1 MKRLLSIVVLLAL
14 CGGAFVWYRGQTAPR
29 VHVVPFAKLSKP
41 EQQKRRD
48 KAQVVVKQIETIA
61 RDTKRGEKKPF
72 KVVLSQDELNTLL
85 QDRLKAK
92 GLPISNPRIGLQNGQ
107 LIVEAD
113 GKYKGISAPVSLSG
127 TATAQKGEVSFV
139 VDSMSLGG
147 FPVPGN
153 LKPQI
158 QRAVNEGLQKALEQ
172 KGTAQI
178 ESVEIADGAMTIQG
192 RTG

>member
-1 MKRLLSIVVLLAL
+1 MKRLLSFAILLAL
-14 CGGAFVWYRGQTAPR
+14 CGGAFVWYRSQTAPK
-29 VHVVPFAKLSKP
+29 VQVTPFAQLPKI
-41 EQQKRRD
+41 EQQKRRA
-48 KAQVVVKQIETIA
+48 KAQGVVEQIETIA
-61 RDTKRGEKKPF
+61 RDTKRGERKTF

-113 GKYKGISAPVSLSG
+113 GKYKGLSAPVSLSG
-127 TATAQKGEVSFV
+127 TATAKKGEVSFTI
-139 VDSMSLGG
+139 DSMSLGG

-158 QRAVNEGLQKALEQ
+158 QRAVNDGLKKALAQ

-178 ESVEIADGAMTIQG
+178 ESVEISDGAMTIQG

>member
-1 MKRLLSIVVLLAL
+1 MKRLLSFVVVLAL
-14 CGGAFVWYRGQTAPR
+14 CGGAFVWYRNQTGPR
-29 VHVVPFAKLSKP
+29 VHVIPFAKLPKV
-41 EQQKRRD
+41 EQQKRRA
-48 KAQVVVKQIETIA
+48 KAQGVVHQIETIA
-61 RDTKRGEKKPF
+61 RDTKRGDKKPF

-92 GLPISNPRIGLQNGQ
+92 NLPISNPRIGLQNGQ
-107 LIVEAD
+107 FIVEAD

-127 TATAQKGEVSFV
+127 TASAQGGEVSFV

-158 QRAVNEGLQKALEQ
+158 QRAVNDGLKKALEQ

-178 ESVEIADGAMTIQG
+178 KSVEIGEGTMTIIG